1 MGTHTQREEYRMNYT
16 ADTSFF
22 IRLGEGAPRAVQIW
36 GEIIEG
42 KGRLTVPVIAL
53 AELKRNYLKKGLVKE
68 IEEMIHL
75 LNNSQKIS
83 LLSLTPDLASMS
95 ANVSHAYNLTIIDAI
110 VATSSMVSGFTDLL
124 TSDPVFFRVQ
134 KDGKIKV
141 ISV

>member
-1 MGTHTQREEYRMNYT
+1 MNYT

>member
-1 MGTHTQREEYRMNYT
+1 MGTNTQGEEYRMNYT

-22 IRLGEGAPRAVQIW
+22 IRLGEGAPRAIQIW

-110 VATSSMVSGFTDLL
+110 IVTSSMVSGFTNLL
-124 TSDPVFFRVQ
+124 TSDSVFFRVQ

-141 ISV
+141 IAV

>member
-1 MGTHTQREEYRMNYT
+1 MNYT

-22 IRLGEGAPRAVQIW
+22 IRLGEGAPRAIQIW

-110 VATSSMVSGFTDLL
+110 IVTSSMVSGFTNLL
-124 TSDPVFFRVQ
+124 TSDSVFFRVQ

-141 ISV
+141 IAV